1 MIIGLSMPRDLG
13 RYKRESGCPYCE
25 VENLEK
31 EGQNVPFLLAEH
43 TYYMISFIFLVLIYL
58 FI

>member
-13 RYKRESGCPYCE
+13 GYKRESGCPYCE

-31 EGQNVPFLLAEH
+31 EEDKMSPSYLPS
-43 TYYMISFIFLVLIYL
+43 TFIT
-58 FI
+58 